1 MIATILPS
9 SSNFHAVNYNERKV
23 AQGKA
28 ELLQMTNFG
37 FVGAVGKYT
46 PDDLKQYL
54 VEYSS
59 RINKRIRRPQFHLA
73 ISCRGDEYTQ
83 EQLVDFTHQYLR
95 EMGYV
100 EEGQPLLI
108 YSHHD
113 TANNH
118 IHIIT
123 SRVAPD
129 GHKIDHNHERIR
141 SQQVINKLLGLDES
155 QKVKQVLAEA
165 LQYRFT
171 SLSQF
176 KAILESDGYECFEK
190 DDRLCVKRGGRIL
203 GTIMIESLTTKYSF
217 PEETERKRKNQLNAI
232 LRKYHQMAATKEEL
246 KEMMKKRFGVDLIF
260 FGSKNKPYGYMIIDH
275 KNKSVYKG
283 SDVLSMKQLL
293 NFQSRE
299 ERLAKIDLFIDSML
313 EDNCKLSTYDL
324 NEMLWRQ
331 FSSYITK
338 GRIAFRNERILL
350 NENIRNTLRYN
361 DKLQWLQ
368 SFSPVNEIERNLL
381 CKFGKMEDAEQISIV
396 DASQKHPE
404 ITVNQLQILFENTE
418 ITDLRSSLFES
429 GMSIFQATGKTYCI
443 DFHNRSIICME
454 YYGFNTQWLKSGDN
468 SHTKLPTGR
477 QTNIHINQNIINS
490 IANMLRHKAG
500 SQEGNREWEVG
511 HNNRYDDV
519 DDERKLIGYVN

>member
-9 SSNFHAVNYNERKV
+9 SSNFHAVDYNERKV

-28 ELLQMTNFG
+28 ELLEMTNFV
-37 FVGAVGKYT
+37 FVGVIDKYT
-46 PDDLKQYL
+46 SDDLKRYL

-59 RINKRIRRPQFHLA
+59 RINKRILRPQFHLA
-73 ISCRGDEYTQ
+73 ISCRGDEYTT
-83 EQLVDFTHQYLR
+83 EQLMDFAHQYLK
-95 EMGYV
+95 EMGYA

-118 IHIIT
+118 IHIVT

-141 SQQVINKLLGLDES
+141 SQQVINKLFGLDEN
-155 QKVKQVLAEA
+155 QKVKQALAEA

-176 KAILESDGYECFEK
+176 KAILESGGYECFEK
-190 DDRLCVKRGGRIL
+190 DDRLCVKRGGRVL
-203 GTIMIESLTTKYSF
+203 GTIPIESLTTQYNL
-217 PEETERKRKNQLNAI
+217 PDETERKRKNQLRAI

-246 KEMMKKRFGVDLIF
+246 KEIMKKRFGIDLIF
-260 FGSKNKPYGYMIIDH
+260 FGSKDQPYGYMIIDH
-275 KNKSVYKG
+275 KNKAVYKG
-283 SDVLSMKQLL
+283 SEVLSMKQLL

-299 ERLAKIDLFIDSML
+299 ERLTKIDMFIDSML

-361 DKLQWLQ
+361 DKLRWLQ
-368 SFSPVNEIERNLL
+368 SFSPINEIERNLL
-381 CKFGKMEDAEQISIV
+381 CKFGKIEDAVQISIV

-404 ITVNQLQILFENTE
+404 ITVNQLRSLFEDTE

-429 GMSIFQATGKTYCI
+429 GMSIFQTDSKTYCI
-443 DFHNRSIICME
+443 DFHNHSIICME
-454 YYGFNTQWLKSGDN
+454 DYGFDTKQLKCGAN
-468 SHTKLPTGR
+468 SQTKLPSER
-477 QTNIHINQNIINS
+477 QTNSHINQDIVNS
-490 IANMLRHKAG
+490 IANLLRHKVG
-500 SQEGNREWEVG
+500 SQDGNREWEVG
-511 HNNRYDDV
+511 GNSRYEDV
-519 DDERKLIGYVN
+519 DDERTLLNR

>member
-1 MIATILPS
+1 MIATILSS
-9 SSNFHAVNYNERKV
+9 SSNFHAVGYNERKV
-23 AQGKA
+23 SQGKA

-46 PDDLKQYL
+46 PDDLKRYL

-73 ISCRGDEYTQ
+73 ISCRGDEYTK
-83 EQLVDFTHQYLR
+83 EQLVDFAHQYLR
-95 EMGYV
+95 EMGYA

-141 SQQVINKLLGLDES
+141 SQQVINKLLVQDES
-155 QKVKQVLAEA
+155 QKVQQMLAQT
-165 LQYRFT
+165 LQYRF
-171 SLSQF
+171 SSISQF
-176 KAILESDGYECFEK
+176 KAIFESGGYECFEK

-203 GTIMIESLTTKYSF
+203 GTIPIKSLTTQYNL
-217 PEETERKRKNQLNAI
+217 PDETERKRKNQLRAI
-232 LRKYHQMAATKEEL
+232 LRKYHQMAATKDEL

-260 FGSKNKPYGYMIIDH
+260 FGSKDQPYGYMIIDH
-275 KNKSVYKG
+275 KNKTVHKG
-283 SDVLSMKQLL
+283 SEVLSMKQIL

-299 ERLAKIDLFIDSML
+299 ERLTKIDMFIDSML

-361 DKLQWLQ
+361 DKLRWLQ
-368 SFSPVNEIERNLL
+368 SFSPINEVERDLL
-381 CKFGKMEDAEQISIV
+381 CKFGKIEDAEQISIV
-396 DASQKHPE
+396 DTSQKHPE
-404 ITVNQLQILFENTE
+404 TTVNQLRSFFEDTK
-418 ITDLRSSLFES
+418 ITDLRSSVFES
-429 GMSIFQATGKTYCI
+429 GMYISQADNKTYCI
-443 DFHNRSIICME
+443 DFHNHTIICME
-454 YYGFNTQWLKSGDN
+454 DYGFDTQRLKSGAN
-468 SHTKLPTGR
+468 SQTRLPTRR
-477 QTNIHINQNIINS
+477 QMDIHINKDIINA
-490 IANMLRHKAG
+490 IANLLRHKAG
-500 SQEGNREWEVG
+500 SRDGNREWEVG
-511 HNNRYDDV
+511 GKSRYNDIDDNRDLK
-519 DDERKLIGYVN
+519 R

>member
-9 SSNFHAVNYNERKV
+9 SSNFHAVDYNERKV
-23 AQGKA
+23 TQGKA
-28 ELLQMTNFG
+28 ELLEMTNFG
-37 FVGAVGKYT
+37 FVGVTDKYT
-46 PDDLKQYL
+46 SDDLKRYL

-59 RINKRIRRPQFHLA
+59 RINKRILRPQFHLA
-73 ISCRGDEYTQ
+73 ISCRGDEYTT
-83 EQLVDFTHQYLR
+83 EQLVNFAHQYLK
-95 EMGYV
+95 EMGYT

-118 IHIIT
+118 IHIVT

-141 SQQVINKLLGLDES
+141 SQQVINKLLGQDES

-165 LQYRFT
+165 LQYKFA

-176 KAILESDGYECFEK
+176 KAVLESEGYECFEK
-190 DDRLCVKRGGRIL
+190 DDRLCVKRGGGIL
-203 GTIMIESLTTKYSF
+203 GTIPIESLTTQYNL
-217 PEETERKRKNQLNAI
+217 PDETERKRKNQLRAI
-232 LRKYHQMAATKEEL
+232 LRKYHRMAATKEEL
-246 KEMMKKRFGVDLIF
+246 KEIMKKRFGIDLIF
-260 FGSKNKPYGYMIIDH
+260 FGSKDQPYGYMIIDH
-275 KNKSVYKG
+275 KNKAVYKG
-283 SDVLSMKQLL
+283 SEVLSMKQLL

-299 ERLAKIDLFIDSML
+299 ERLANIDMFIDSIL

-361 DKLQWLQ
+361 DKLRWLQ
-368 SFSPVNEIERNLL
+368 SFSPVNEVERDLL
-381 CKFGKMEDAEQISIV
+381 CKFGKIEDAEQISIV

-404 ITVNQLQILFENTE
+404 TTVNQLTSLFEDTK

-429 GMSIFQATGKTYCI
+429 GISIFQIDSKTYCI
-443 DFHNRSIICME
+443 DFHNHSIICME
-454 YYGFNTQWLKSGDN
+454 DYGFNTQRLKSGAN
-468 SHTKLPTGR
+468 SQTRLPTRR
-477 QTNIHINQNIINS
+477 QTDIHINKDIINA
-490 IANMLRHKAG
+490 IANLLRHKAG
-500 SQEGNREWEVG
+500 SRDGNREWEVG
-511 HNNRYDDV
+511 HNNRYDDI
-519 DDERKLIGYVN
+519 DDERTLLNR

>member
-9 SSNFHAVNYNERKV
+9 SSNFHAVDYNERKV

-73 ISCRGDEYTQ
+73 ISCRGDEYTK
-83 EQLVDFTHQYLR
+83 EQLVDFAHQYLK
-95 EMGYV
+95 EMGYA

-141 SQQVINKLLGLDES
+141 SQQVINKLLGQDES
-155 QKVKQVLAEA
+155 QKVKQVLTEA
-165 LQYRFT
+165 LQYKFA

-176 KAILESDGYECFEK
+176 KAILESDGYECFEE
-190 DDRLCVKRGGRIL
+190 DERLCVKRGGRVL
-203 GTIMIESLTTKYSF
+203 GTIPIKSLTTQYNLHDEK
-217 PEETERKRKNQLNAI
+217 ERKRKNQLRAI
-232 LRKYHQMAATKEEL
+232 LRKYHRMAATKEEL
-246 KEMMKKRFGVDLIF
+246 KEIMKKRFGIDLIF
-260 FGSKNKPYGYMIIDH
+260 FGSKDQPYGYMIIDH
-275 KNKSVYKG
+275 KNKAVYKG
-283 SDVLSMKQLL
+283 SEVLSMRQLL

-361 DKLQWLQ
+361 DKLRWLQ
-368 SFSPVNEIERNLL
+368 SFSPINEVERDLL
-381 CKFGKMEDAEQISIV
+381 CKFGKIEDAEQISIV
-396 DASQKHPE
+396 DASQKHLE
-404 ITVNQLQILFENTE
+404 TTANQLRSFFEDTK
-418 ITDLRSSLFES
+418 ITDLRSSLFEK
-429 GMSIFQATGKTYCI
+429 GISIFQADGKSYCI
-443 DFHNRSIICME
+443 DFHNRSIICLE
-454 YYGFNTQWLKSGDN
+454 DYKFDTKRLNFWLN
-468 SHTKLPTGR
+468 SHTKLPTER
-477 QTNIHINQNIINS
+477 QTNIHINQDIISS
-490 IANMLRHKAG
+490 IANLFRHKAG
-500 SQEGNREWEVG
+500 SQSGNREWEVG
-511 HNNRYDDV
+511 NKSRYNDI
-519 DDERKLIGYVN
+519 DDETTLLNR

>member
-9 SSNFHAVNYNERKV
+9 SSNFHAVDYNERKV

-37 FVGAVGKYT
+37 FVGSIGKYT

-73 ISCRGDEYTQ
+73 ISCRGDEYTK
-83 EQLVDFTHQYLR
+83 EQLMDFAHQYLR
-95 EMGYV
+95 EMGYA
-100 EEGQPLLI
+100 EKGQPLLI

-123 SRVAPD
+123 SRVASD

-141 SQQVINKLLGLDES
+141 SQQVINKLLGQDES

-165 LQYRFT
+165 LQYRFA

-176 KAILESDGYECFEK
+176 KAILESEGYECFEK
-190 DDRLCVKRGGRIL
+190 DNRLCVKRGGRIL

-246 KEMMKKRFGVDLIF
+246 KEIMKKRFGIDLIF
-260 FGSKNKPYGYMIIDH
+260 FGSKDQPYGYMIIDH
-275 KNKSVYKG
+275 KNKAVYKG
-283 SDVLSMKQLL
+283 SEVLSMKQLL

-299 ERLAKIDLFIDSML
+299 ERLAKIDMFIDSML

-361 DKLQWLQ
+361 DKLRWLQ
-368 SFSPVNEIERNLL
+368 SFSPINEVERDLL
-381 CKFGKMEDAEQISIV
+381 CKFGKIEDAEQISIV
-396 DASQKHPE
+396 DASQKHPGTTVNLLQTLFEDVE
-404 ITVNQLQILFENTE
+404 ITN
-418 ITDLRSSLFES
+418 LRSSLYES
-429 GMSIFQATGKTYCI
+429 GMSIFQADSKTYCI
-443 DFHNRSIICME
+443 DFHNHSIICME
-454 YYGFNTQWLKSGDN
+454 NCGFDTKRLKSEAN
-468 SHTKLPTGR
+468 SHTKLSNEQ
-477 QTNIHINQNIINS
+477 QTNFHINQDIINA
-490 IANMLRHKAG
+490 IANLLRHKAR
-500 SQEGNREWEVG
+500 SQDSNREWEVG
-511 HNNRYDDV
+511 ENSRYEDI
-519 DDERKLIGYVN
+519 DDERTLLNR

>member
-9 SSNFHAVNYNERKV
+9 SSNFHAVDYNERKV

-54 VEYSS
+54 AEYSS

-73 ISCRGDEYTQ
+73 ISCHGDEYTK
-83 EQLVDFTHQYLR
+83 EQLVDFAHQYLK
-95 EMGYV
+95 EMGYA

-141 SQQVINKLLGLDES
+141 SQQVINKLLGQEES
-155 QKVKQVLAEA
+155 QKVKQVLAQA
-165 LQYRFT
+165 LQYKFA

-176 KAILESDGYECFEK
+176 KAILESDGYECFEE
-190 DDRLCVKRGGRIL
+190 DERLCVKRGGRVL
-203 GTIMIESLTTKYSF
+203 GTIPIKSLTTQYNL
-217 PEETERKRKNQLNAI
+217 PDETERKRKNQLRAI
-232 LRKYHQMAATKEEL
+232 LRKYHQIAASKEEL
-246 KEMMKKRFGVDLIF
+246 KEMMKKRFGVNLIF
-260 FGSKNKPYGYMIIDH
+260 FGSKDQPYGYMIIDH
-275 KNKSVYKG
+275 KNKAVYKG
-283 SDVLSMKQLL
+283 SEVLSMKQLL

-299 ERLAKIDLFIDSML
+299 ERLTNIDMFIDSML

-338 GRIAFRNERILL
+338 GRIAFGNERILL

-361 DKLQWLQ
+361 DKLRWLQ
-368 SFSPVNEIERNLL
+368 SFSPINKVERDLL
-381 CKFGKMEDAEQISIV
+381 CKFAKIEGAVQISIV

-404 ITVNQLQILFENTE
+404 ITVNQLRSLFEDTE

-429 GMSIFQATGKTYCI
+429 GMSIFQAGGKSYCI

-454 YYGFNTQWLKSGDN
+454 DYGFDTQRLKSGAN
-468 SHTKLPTGR
+468 SQTRLPTRR
-477 QTNIHINQNIINS
+477 QTDIHINKDIINA
-490 IANMLRHKAG
+490 IAGLLRHKAG
-500 SQEGNREWEVG
+500 SQDRNREWEVG
-511 HNNRYDDV
+511 QNNHYGDI
-519 DDERKLIGYVN
+519 DDEKTLLNR

>member
-9 SSNFHAVNYNERKV
+9 SSNFHAVDYNERKV
-23 AQGKA
+23 SQGKA

-73 ISCRGDEYTQ
+73 ISCRGDEYTK
-83 EQLVDFTHQYLR
+83 EQLVDFAHQYLK
-95 EMGYV
+95 EMGYA

-141 SQQVINKLLGLDES
+141 SQQVINKLLGQDES
-155 QKVKQVLAEA
+155 QKVKQVLAET
-165 LQYRFT
+165 LQYRFA

-176 KAILESDGYECFEK
+176 KAVLESGGYECFEK
-190 DDRLCVKRGGRIL
+190 DDRLCVKRGGRVL
-203 GTIMIESLTTKYSF
+203 GTIPIESLTTQYNL
-217 PEETERKRKNQLNAI
+217 PDETERKRKNQLRAI

-246 KEMMKKRFGVDLIF
+246 KEIMKKRFGVDLIF
-260 FGSKNKPYGYMIIDH
+260 FGSKDQPYGYMIIDH
-275 KNKSVYKG
+275 KNRAVYKG
-283 SDVLSMKQLL
+283 SEVLSMKQLL
-293 NFQSRE
+293 NFQRRE
-299 ERLAKIDLFIDSML
+299 ERLTKIDMFIDSML

-331 FSSYITK
+331 FSIYITK

-350 NENIRNTLRYN
+350 NKNIRNTLRYN

-368 SFSPVNEIERNLL
+368 SFSPINEVERDLL
-381 CKFGKMEDAEQISIV
+381 CKFGKIEDTEQISII
-396 DASQKHPE
+396 DASQKHQAA
-404 ITVNQLQILFENTE
+404 TVNQLRSLFEDTG
-418 ITDLRSSLFES
+418 ITNLCSSLFES
-429 GMSIFQATGKTYCI
+429 GMSIFQTDNKTYCI
-443 DFHNRSIICME
+443 DFHNHAIICME
-454 YYGFNTQWLKSGDN
+454 DYEFDTKRLKFGLN
-468 SHTKLPTGR
+468 SHTKLPTER
-477 QTNIHINQNIINS
+477 LTNIHINQDLVNS
-490 IANMLRHKAG
+490 IANLLRHKVG
-500 SQEGNREWEVG
+500 SQNGNREWEVG
-511 HNNRYDDV
+511 GNSHYEDIDDG
-519 DDERKLIGYVN
+519 KTLIR

>member
-9 SSNFHAVNYNERKV
+9 SSNFHAIAYNERKV

-28 ELLQMTNFG
+28 ELLQMSNFG

-73 ISCRGDEYTQ
+73 ISCRRDEYTKK
-83 EQLVDFTHQYLR
+83 QLVDFAHQYLR
-95 EMGYV
+95 EMGYA

-141 SQQVINKLLGLDES
+141 SQQVINKLLGQDEN
-155 QKVKQVLAEA
+155 QKVQQVLAQA
-165 LQYRFT
+165 LQYRFA

-190 DDRLCVKRGGRIL
+190 DGRLCVKRGGRIL
-203 GTIMIESLTTKYSF
+203 GAIPIESLAAKYSL
-217 PEETERKRKNQLNAI
+217 PDEAEQKRKNQLRAI
-232 LRKYHQMAATKEEL
+232 LRKYRQMAASKEEL
-246 KEMMKKRFGVDLIF
+246 KQIMKKRFGVDLIF
-260 FGSKNKPYGYMIIDH
+260 FGSKDKPYGYMIIDH
-275 KNKSVYKG
+275 KNKTVYKG
-283 SDVLSMKQLL
+283 SEVLSMKQLL
-293 NFQSRE
+293 SFQSRE
-299 ERLAKIDLFIDSML
+299 ERLEKIDIFIDAML
-313 EDNCKLSTYDL
+313 EDNKRLSTYDL
-324 NEMLWRQ
+324 NTLLWRQ
-331 FSSYITK
+331 FGSYVTK

-381 CKFGKMEDAEQISIV
+381 CKFGKIEDIEQISIV

-404 ITVNQLQILFENTE
+404 ITVNQLRSLFEDTE
-418 ITDLRSSLFES
+418 ITNLLSSLFES
-429 GMSIFQATGKTYCI
+429 GMSVFQVDGKTYCI

-454 YYGFNTQWLKSGDN
+454 NYGFDTQRLKSGAN
-468 SHTKLPTGR
+468 SQTRLPTRR
-477 QTNIHINQNIINS
+477 QTDIHINKDIINA
-490 IANMLRHKAG
+490 IANLLRHKAG
-500 SQEGNREWEVG
+500 SRDGNREWEVG
-511 HNNRYDDV
+511 HNNRYDDI
-519 DDERKLIGYVN
+519 DDERTLLNR

>member
-9 SSNFHAVNYNERKV
+9 SSNFHAVDYNERKV
-23 AQGKA
+23 TQGKA
-28 ELLQMTNFG
+28 ELLEMTNFG
-37 FVGAVGKYT
+37 FVGVTDKYT
-46 PDDLKQYL
+46 SDDLKRYL

-59 RINKRIRRPQFHLA
+59 QINKRILRPQFHLA
-73 ISCRGDEYTQ
+73 ISCRGDEYTT
-83 EQLVDFTHQYLR
+83 EQLVDFAHQYLK
-95 EMGYV
+95 EMGYA

-118 IHIIT
+118 IHIVT

-141 SQQVINKLLGLDES
+141 SQQVINKLLGQDES
-155 QKVKQVLAEA
+155 QKIKQVLAET

-176 KAILESDGYECFEK
+176 KAILESEGYECFEK
-190 DDRLCVKRGGRIL
+190 DDRLCVKRSGRIL

-232 LRKYHQMAATKEEL
+232 LHKYHQMAATKEEL
-246 KEMMKKRFGVDLIF
+246 KAMMKKRFGIDLIF
-260 FGSKNKPYGYMIIDH
+260 FGSKDKPYGYMIIDH
-275 KNKSVYKG
+275 KNKAVYKG
-283 SDVLSMKQLL
+283 SEVLSMKQLL

-299 ERLAKIDLFIDSML
+299 ERLAKIDMFIDSML
-313 EDNCKLSTYDL
+313 EDNNRLSTYDL
-324 NEMLWRQ
+324 NTLLWRQ
-331 FSSYITK
+331 FGSYVTK
-338 GRIAFRNERILL
+338 GHIAFRNERILL

-368 SFSPVNEIERNLL
+368 SFSPVNDIERNLL
-381 CKFGKMEDAEQISIV
+381 CKFGKIEDIEQISIV

-404 ITVNQLQILFENTE
+404 ITVNQLRSLFEDTE

-429 GMSIFQATGKTYCI
+429 GMFIFQADSKTYCI
-443 DFHNRSIICME
+443 DFHNHSIICME
-454 YYGFNTQWLKSGDN
+454 DYEFDTKLLKFGLN
-468 SHTKLPTGR
+468 SHTKLLTER
-477 QTNIHINQNIINS
+477 QTNIYINQDIVNS
-490 IANMLRHKAG
+490 IANLLRHKAG
-500 SQEGNREWEVG
+500 SQDGNREWEVG
-511 HNNRYDDV
+511 GNSRYD
-519 DDERKLIGYVN
+519 EKALIR

>member
-9 SSNFHAVNYNERKV
+9 SSNFHAVDYNERKV

-37 FVGAVGKYT
+37 FIGAVGKYT

-59 RINKRIRRPQFHLA
+59 RINKRILRPQFHLA
-73 ISCRGDEYTQ
+73 ISCRGDEYTT
-83 EQLVDFTHQYLR
+83 EQLVNFAHQYLK
-95 EMGYV
+95 EMGYT

-118 IHIIT
+118 IHIVT

-129 GHKIDHNHERIR
+129 GHKINHNHERIR
-141 SQQVINKLLGLDES
+141 SQQVINKLLGQDES
-155 QKVKQVLAEA
+155 QKVQQVLVQA
-165 LQYRFT
+165 LQYRFV

-246 KEMMKKRFGVDLIF
+246 KQIMKKRFGVDLIF
-260 FGSKNKPYGYMIIDH
+260 FGSKDKPYGYMIIDH
-275 KNKSVYKG
+275 KNKVVYKG
-283 SDVLSMKQLL
+283 SEVLSMKQLL

-299 ERLAKIDLFIDSML
+299 ERLEKIDMFIDAIL
-313 EDNCKLSTYDL
+313 EDNKKLSTYDL
-324 NEMLWRQ
+324 NTLLWRQ
-331 FSSYITK
+331 FGSYVTK

-361 DKLQWLQ
+361 DKLRWLQ
-368 SFSPVNEIERNLL
+368 SFSPINEVERDLL
-381 CKFGKMEDAEQISIV
+381 CKFGKIEDTEQISIV
-396 DASQKHPE
+396 DASQKHLE
-404 ITVNQLQILFENTE
+404 ITVNQLRSLFEDTE

-429 GMSIFQATGKTYCI
+429 GMSIFQTDSKTYCI
-443 DFHNRSIICME
+443 DFHNHSIICME
-454 YYGFNTQWLKSGDN
+454 NYEFDTKLLKFGLN
-468 SHTKLPTGR
+468 SHTKLLTER
-477 QTNIHINQNIINS
+477 QTNIYINQDIVNS
-490 IANMLRHKAG
+490 IANLLRHKAG
-500 SQEGNREWEVG
+500 SQDGNREWEVG
-511 HNNRYDDV
+511 GNSRYDD
-519 DDERKLIGYVN
+519 EKALIR

>member
-9 SSNFHAVNYNERKV
+9 SSNFHAVDYNERKV

-73 ISCRGDEYTQ
+73 ISCRGDEYTT
-83 EQLVDFTHQYLR
+83 EQLVNFAHQYLKK
-95 EMGYV
+95 MGYA

-118 IHIIT
+118 IHIVT

-141 SQQVINKLLGLDES
+141 SQQVINKLLGQDEN
-155 QKVKQVLAEA
+155 QKIKQVLTEA
-165 LQYRFT
+165 LQYRFA

-176 KAILESDGYECFEK
+176 KAILESEGYECFEK
-190 DDRLCVKRGGRIL
+190 DDRLCVKRGGRVL
-203 GTIMIESLTTKYSF
+203 GTIPIESLTTQYNL
-217 PEETERKRKNQLNAI
+217 PDETERKRKNQLRAI
-232 LRKYHQMAATKEEL
+232 LRKYHRMAATKEEL
-246 KEMMKKRFGVDLIF
+246 KEIMKKRFGVDLIF
-260 FGSKNKPYGYMIIDH
+260 FGSKDKPYGYMIIDH
-275 KNKSVYKG
+275 KNKTVHKG
-283 SDVLSMKQLL
+283 SELLSMKQIL

-299 ERLAKIDLFIDSML
+299 ERLTKIDMFIDSML

-361 DKLQWLQ
+361 DKLRWLQ
-368 SFSPVNEIERNLL
+368 SFSPINEVERDLL
-381 CKFGKMEDAEQISIV
+381 CKFGKIEDAEQISIV

-404 ITVNQLQILFENTE
+404 TTVNQLRSLFEDTE
-418 ITDLRSSLFES
+418 ITNLRSSLFEN
-429 GMSIFQATGKTYCI
+429 GISIFQTDGKTYCI

-454 YYGFNTQWLKSGDN
+454 DYGFNTQRLKSGAN
-468 SHTKLPTGR
+468 FHTKLPTRR

-490 IANMLRHKAG
+490 IANLLRHKAG
-500 SQEGNREWEVG
+500 SQGGNREWEVG
-511 HNNRYDDV
+511 DNSRYNDINDK
-519 DDERKLIGYVN
+519 DLKR

>member
-9 SSNFHAVNYNERKV
+9 SSNFHAVDYNERKV

-28 ELLQMTNFG
+28 ELLEMTNFG
-37 FVGAVGKYT
+37 FVGVTDKYT
-46 PDDLKQYL
+46 SNDLKRYL

-59 RINKRIRRPQFHLA
+59 RINKRILRPQFHLA
-73 ISCRGDEYTQ
+73 ISCRGDEYTT
-83 EQLVDFTHQYLR
+83 EQLVNFAHQYLK
-95 EMGYV
+95 EMGYT

-118 IHIIT
+118 IHIVT

-141 SQQVINKLLGLDES
+141 SQQVINKLLGQDES
-155 QKVKQVLAEA
+155 QKVKQVLTEA
-165 LQYRFT
+165 LQYRF
-171 SLSQF
+171 SSISQF
-176 KAILESDGYECFEK
+176 KAILESGGYECFEK

-203 GTIMIESLTTKYSF
+203 GTIMIESLMTKYSL
-217 PEETERKRKNQLNAI
+217 PDEAEQKRKNQLRAI
-232 LRKYHQMAATKEEL
+232 LRKYHQMAATKDEL

-260 FGSKNKPYGYMIIDH
+260 FGSKDQPYGYMIIDH
-275 KNKSVYKG
+275 KNKAVYKG
-283 SDVLSMKQLL
+283 SEVLSMKQLL

-299 ERLAKIDLFIDSML
+299 ERLTNIDMFIDSML

-361 DKLQWLQ
+361 DKLRWLQ
-368 SFSPVNEIERNLL
+368 SFSPINEVERDLL
-381 CKFGKMEDAEQISIV
+381 CKFGKIENAEQISIV

-404 ITVNQLQILFENTE
+404 ITVNQLRSLFEDTK

-429 GMSIFQATGKTYCI
+429 GMSIFQTDSKTYCI
-443 DFHNRSIICME
+443 DFHNHSIICME
-454 YYGFNTQWLKSGDN
+454 DYEFDTKRLKFGLN
-468 SHTKLPTGR
+468 SHTKLPTER
-477 QTNIHINQNIINS
+477 QTNIHINQDLVNS
-490 IANMLRHKAG
+490 IANLLRHKVG
-500 SQEGNREWEVG
+500 SQNGNREWEVG
-511 HNNRYDDV
+511 GKSRYNDIDDR
-519 DDERKLIGYVN
+519 DLKR

>member
-9 SSNFHAVNYNERKV
+9 SSNFHAVDYNERKV

-37 FVGAVGKYT
+37 FIGAVGKYT

-59 RINKRIRRPQFHLA
+59 RINKRILRPQFHLA
-73 ISCRGDEYTQ
+73 ISCRGDEYTT
-83 EQLVDFTHQYLR
+83 EQLVDFAHQYLK
-95 EMGYV
+95 EMGYA

-118 IHIIT
+118 IHIVT

-141 SQQVINKLLGLDES
+141 SQQVINKLLGQDES
-155 QKVKQVLAEA
+155 QKVKQVLTEA
-165 LQYRFT
+165 LQYRFA
-171 SLSQF
+171 SISQF
-176 KAILESDGYECFEK
+176 KAILESGGYECFEK

-246 KEMMKKRFGVDLIF
+246 KQIMKKRFGVDLIF
-260 FGSKNKPYGYMIIDH
+260 FGSKDKPYGYMIIDH
-275 KNKSVYKG
+275 KNKIVYKG
-283 SDVLSMKQLL
+283 SEVLSMKQLL
-293 NFQSRE
+293 SFQSRE
-299 ERLAKIDLFIDSML
+299 ERIEKIDMFIDAML
-313 EDNCKLSTYDL
+313 EDNKRLSTYDL
-324 NEMLWRQ
+324 NTLLWRQ
-331 FSSYITK
+331 FGSYVTK

-368 SFSPVNEIERNLL
+368 SFSPVNEIEHNLL
-381 CKFGKMEDAEQISIV
+381 CKFGKIVDVEQISIV
-396 DASQKHPE
+396 DASQKHPAETVIHLRSLFEDKE
-404 ITVNQLQILFENTE
+404 ITN
-418 ITDLRSSLFES
+418 LRSSLFDS
-429 GMSIFQATGKTYCI
+429 GMSIFQADGKSYCI

-454 YYGFNTQWLKSGDN
+454 DYGFDPQRLKSGAN
-468 SHTKLPTGR
+468 SHTKLPTER
-477 QTNIHINQNIINS
+477 QTDIHINKDIINA
-490 IANMLRHKAG
+490 IASLLRHKAG
-500 SQEGNREWEVG
+500 SQDSNREWEVG
-511 HNNRYDDV
+511 QNNSYYDYDS
-519 DDERKLIGYVN
+519 EKKMTF

>member
-9 SSNFHAVNYNERKV
+9 SSNFHAVDYNERKV

-37 FVGAVGKYT
+37 FVGAVSKYT

-59 RINKRIRRPQFHLA
+59 HINKRIRRPQFHLA
-73 ISCRGDEYTQ
+73 ISCRGDEYTK
-83 EQLVDFTHQYLR
+83 EQLVNFAHQYLR
-95 EMGYV
+95 EMGYS

-141 SQQVINKLLGLDES
+141 SQQVINKLLGQDES
-155 QKVKQVLAEA
+155 QKVQQVLAQA
-165 LQYRFT
+165 LQYRFA

-190 DDRLCVKRGGRIL
+190 DDRLCVKHGGRIL
-203 GTIMIESLTTKYSF
+203 GTITIESLMAKYNLSD
-217 PEETERKRKNQLNAI
+217 EAEQKRKNQLRAI
-232 LRKYHQMAATKEEL
+232 LRKYRQMAASKEEL
-246 KEMMKKRFGVDLIF
+246 KQIMKKRFGVDLIF
-260 FGSKNKPYGYMIIDH
+260 FGSKDKPYGYMIIDH
-275 KNKSVYKG
+275 KNKIVYKG
-283 SDVLSMKQLL
+283 SEVLSMKQLL
-293 NFQSRE
+293 SFQNRE
-299 ERLAKIDLFIDSML
+299 ERLEKIDMFIDAML
-313 EDNCKLSTYDL
+313 EDNKRLSTYDL
-324 NEMLWRQ
+324 NTLLWRQ
-331 FSSYITK
+331 FGSYVTK

-381 CKFGKMEDAEQISIV
+381 CKFGKIIDVKQISIV
-396 DASQKHPE
+396 DASQKHPAA
-404 ITVNQLQILFENTE
+404 TVNQLQSLFENTE
-418 ITDLRSSLFES
+418 ITNLRSSLFENR
-429 GMSIFQATGKTYCI
+429 MSIFQTDNKTYCI

-454 YYGFNTQWLKSGDN
+454 DYEFDTQRLKSGTN
-468 SHTKLPTGR
+468 SHTKLPTER
-477 QTNIHINQNIINS
+477 QTDIHINKDIINA
-490 IANMLRHKAG
+490 IASLLRHKAG
-500 SQEGNREWEVG
+500 AQDGNREWEVG
-511 HNNRYDDV
+511 GNSHYEDI
-519 DDERKLIGYVN
+519 DDERTLLNR